1 MSHSSVGCYWENIFV
16 GALAYADVLTLL
28 APSLSALTCEKS
40 GTVLSLTFNPDK
52 TQCVESGLEVMELHF
67 SFVASISAVL
77 SMFTILDIK

>member
-1 MSHSSVGCYWENIFV
+1 MGCYWENIFV

-52 TQCVESGLEVMELHF
+52 TQCIRFSRERPGGHGTAFQFCGKYISCVEYVYHLGHKM
-67 SFVASISAVL
+67 I
-77 SMFTILDIK
+77 